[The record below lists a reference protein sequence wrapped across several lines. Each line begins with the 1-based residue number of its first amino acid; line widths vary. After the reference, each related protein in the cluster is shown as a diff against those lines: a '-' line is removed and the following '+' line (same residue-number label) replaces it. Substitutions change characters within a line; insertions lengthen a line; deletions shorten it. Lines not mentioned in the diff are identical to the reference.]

1 MSFDLGRRLL
11 LAGSVAPH
19 ELRRA
24 LWESVMKNKPF
35 PRALADISA
44 TARLMFDGPLDADRF
59 PTVNTVNPSDEMLA
73 LLPPEMLQRWMVM
86 PLRKDPRTNTVD
98 LAMVDPTDTHVINEV
113 GLNLGLVVRPLAAP
127 LREME
132 RALLLVPGAA
142 PKPQSAFREAENEL
156 DEDVIVPLVRRAR
169 PGTRGGSTT
178 QDLLARPKAEIE
190 PVANSTSAPSTVPFE
205 AANPSPPASPRLANR
220 QPPFESLTTSL
231 ERIDAA
237 TERSELLDHVLD
249 ALMTTAT
256 RAALF
261 VPRKGNFSG
270 VASQGGGAF
279 AVLES
284 TLTVRG
290 IVADALTR
298 GERVASLDAVVDFDL
313 RNALEL
319 TSGDQ
324 APVLVRVV
332 YLGARPAL
340 LMVAVGI
347 GDIIEASRRSAVLA
361 TVVSNA
367 LTRLIRGK

>member
-11 LAGSVAPH
+11 LAGTVAPH

-24 LWESVMKNKPF
+24 LWESVVKNKPF
-35 PRALADISA
+35 PRALADISS

-59 PTVNTVNPSDEMLA
+59 PPVNTVSPSPEMLV
-73 LLPPEMLQRWMVM
+73 LLPAEMLQRWMIM

-142 PKPQSAFREAENEL
+142 PKPQSAFRDADEEL
-156 DEDVIVPLVRRAR
+156 DQDVVVPLVRRAR
-169 PGTRGGSTT
+169 PGTRGSSTT
-178 QDLLARPKAEIE
+178 QDLLAPAQAEIE
-190 PVANSTSAPSTVPFE
+190 PAANSAAPSTVPFE
-205 AANPSPPASPRLANR
+205 PANPAPSASPKLANR
-220 QPPFESLTTSL
+220 QPPFESLTTCL

-237 TERSELLDHVLD
+237 SERSELLDHILD
-249 ALMTTAT
+249 GLTTTAM

-270 VASQGGGAF
+270 VASKGGSAL

-284 TLTVRG
+284 SLSIRG

-298 GERVASLDAVVDFDL
+298 GERVASLDPIVDFDL

-319 TSGDQ
+319 TSADQ

-340 LMVAVGI
+340 VMVAIGI